1 MALNLPFV
9 VEPKLDPVIEII
21 GTDASGRIE
30 IERKGYLSVAEK
42 AFVQAANGGGGGAMV
57 KIYAL
62 AAKIGTE
69 SGKTPQEV
77 FSDITKA
84 GGAEYLGPY
93 QEQISEMMVEATE
106 MQERNRVFTSA
117 ALLINRVDPNID
129 VEDVMEV
136 HPDLLD
142 ALDELYQEEEARDTS
157 RLTVISDE
165 LQEDESAGKSRK
177 AK

>member
-30 IERKGYLSVAEK
+30 IERKGYLTVSEK
-42 AFVQAANGGGGGAMV
+42 AFVQAANGGSGNTMS
-57 KIYAL
+57 KMYAL
-62 AAKIGTE
+62 ASKIG
-69 SGKTPQEV
+69 SKAGKTPQEV
-77 FSDITKA
+77 FSDITKTE
-84 GGAEYLGPY
+84 GVEYLAPY
-93 QEQISEMMVEATE
+93 QGEISEMMMEAND
-106 MQERNRVFTSA
+106 MQDRNRIFTSA
-117 ALLINRVDPNID
+117 ALLINRVDPNIE

-142 ALDELYQEEEARDTS
+142 ALDELYQEEEARDVS
-157 RLTVISDE
+157 RLTVIKE
-165 LQEDESAGKSRK
+165 EAEEGEPAGKSSK